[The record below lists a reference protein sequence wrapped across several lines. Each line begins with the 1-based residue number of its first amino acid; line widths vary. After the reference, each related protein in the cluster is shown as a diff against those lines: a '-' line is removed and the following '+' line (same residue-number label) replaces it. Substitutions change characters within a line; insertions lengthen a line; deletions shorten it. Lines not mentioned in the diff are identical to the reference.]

1 MGMKWY
7 LTVSLTGLSLIICD
21 AQHLFMYLLAF
32 LVSFYYVF

>member
-7 LTVSLTGLSLIICD
+7 LIVSLTGISLMIRD
-21 AQHLFMYLLAF
+21 AQHLFMYFLAF